1 MRLTKK
7 VFHDLAIWM
16 VCFGLCIGVV
26 FPFFVMLLG
35 VPSEIALTLT
45 FFLACLGAGAL
56 AGGINFALARLV
68 VGARMK
74 VLAHSMTHVEENLL
88 EMTTTGDLS
97 ICSPEECL
105 ISVDSEDEIGESAE
119 AFNRLVAALSASME
133 TQVAVRTLGE
143 ILASQLELKTLATQ
157 ALEQFLLHTE
167 AVSGALLIDTGG
179 EVNVL
184 ATQGIRDAEKL
195 ASSDYVRIARES
207 GETQWIDFPEE
218 LRIDGVIAEIQ
229 PRQVL
234 ILPVVYK
241 GIVLA
246 VVVLAASNPIG
257 EESSRRLELFRK
269 SLGLALNN
277 AIAHDKIQQMAALD
291 GLTKVFNRRFGLA
304 RLHEEFERAVR
315 AGTTLGLMMFDIDHF
330 KSVNDTYGHRVGD
343 RVLEAIA
350 GMARTVL
357 REGDVLLR
365 YGGEEFLAVLPAA
378 AIDDLERIGERLRR
392 TVEEGAI
399 SHESQTIRVTV
410 SIGATS
416 YPSQHV
422 EREAQLIQLADDAL
436 YKAKDSGRNRLIL
449 AK

>member
-88 EMTTTGDLS
+88 EMTATGDLS

-105 ISVDSEDEIGESAE
+105 IEVDSEDEIGESAE
-119 AFNRLVAALSASME
+119 AFNRLVGALSASME

-143 ILASQLELKTLATQ
+143 ILASQLELTALAAQ
-157 ALEQFLLHTE
+157 ALDQFLQHTE
-167 AVSGALLIDTGG
+167 ADAGALLIDAGG
-179 EVNVL
+179 QLEVH
-184 ATQGIRDAEKL
+184 ATQGIRDAEVL
-195 ASSDYVRIARES
+195 VSSDHVRIARES
-207 GETQWIDFPEE
+207 KEVQWINLPDE
-218 LRIDGVIAEIQ
+218 LRMDGVVAEIQ

-234 ILPVVYK
+234 ILPVIYK
-241 GIVLA
+241 SIALG
-246 VVVLAASNPIG
+246 VVVLATPTSFSP
-257 EESSRRLELFRK
+257 ESTKRLELFRK

-277 AIAHDKIQQMAALD
+277 AIAHDQLQRLAALD
-291 GLTKVFNRRFGLA
+291 ALTKVFNRRYGLA

-315 AGTTLGLMMFDIDHF
+315 TSAPLGVLMFDIDHF
-330 KSVNDTYGHRVGD
+330 KSVNDTYGHQVGD
-343 RVLEAIA
+343 RVLEAIS

-357 REGDVLLR
+357 REGDILVR
-365 YGGEEFLAVLPAA
+365 YGGEEFLAVLPGASG
-378 AIDDLERIGERLRR
+378 DDVQLVGERLRR
-392 TVEEGAI
+392 TVEEGSI
-399 SHESQTIRVTV
+399 SHDTQSIHVTI
-410 SIGATS
+410 SLGAAS
-416 YPSQHV
+416 FPSQHV
-422 EREAQLIQLADDAL
+422 ERESQLVQLADDAL
-436 YKAKDSGRNRLIL
+436 YVAKDSGRNRLSV